1 MYLLLIVTKS
11 KHTKIIL
18 NKKIMPYTRVLPEVA
33 ISEFTPRRRRFF
45 LKHLARFLLLFES
58 VKAKGSF
65 LNNKRVIITAAPHQ
79 SSKDEYLMILM
90 ILALDIDVCYLSA
103 KWTMRR
109 IPNPF
114 TKPKDVDNQGIPWPL
129 GWLQEIVFRKFGA
142 IPVDRKGNSGQY
154 ESVVQELREKDNFLL
169 IITPEGRFDAT
180 RFRSSFLY
188 LAKELN
194 AEVMPVQIDYEHDAL
209 QFLDSLSL
217 DGSEEEVIERL
228 RHCFHGIKGKKS
240 RFKA

>member
-1 MYLLLIVTKS
+1 
-11 KHTKIIL
+11 
-18 NKKIMPYTRVLPEVA
+18 MPYTRVLPEVT
-33 ISEFTPRRRRFF
+33 ISELTPRKSRFF
-45 LKHLARFLLLFES
+45 LKYLARFLLMFES
-58 VKAKGSF
+58 VKAKGFF
-65 LNNKRVIITAAPHQ
+65 LDNKRVIITAAPHQ

-109 IPNPF
+109 IPIPLM
-114 TKPKDVDNQGIPWPL
+114 KPKDIDKQGIRWPL
-129 GWLQEIVFRKFGA
+129 GWLQEIIFRKFGA
-142 IPVDRKGNSGQY
+142 IPVDRKSNSGQY
-154 ESVVQELREKDNFLL
+154 DSVVRELLKRDNFLL

-194 AEVMPVQIDYEHDAL
+194 AEVMPVQIDYEHSTL
-209 QFLDSLSL
+209 KFLDSLSL
-217 DGSEEEVIERL
+217 DGTEEEVIQRL
-228 RHCFHGIKGKKS
+228 RNCFDGVKGRKS

>member
-1 MYLLLIVTKS
+1 
-11 KHTKIIL
+11 
-18 NKKIMPYTRVLPEVA
+18 MPYTRVLPEVT
-33 ISEFTPRRRRFF
+33 ISELTPRKRRFF
-45 LKHLARFLLLFES
+45 LKHLARFLLLFER

-65 LNNKRVIITAAPHQ
+65 LDNKRVIVTAVPHQ
-79 SSKDEYLMILM
+79 SGKDEYLMILM

-114 TKPKDVDNQGIPWPL
+114 VKPKDIDNQGIPWPL

-154 ESVVQELREKDNFLL
+154 DSVVQELRERDNFLL
-169 IITPEGRFDAT
+169 IITPEARFDAT

-188 LAKELN
+188 LAKELE
-194 AEVMPVQIDYEHDAL
+194 AEVMPVQIDYEHDTL
-209 QFLDSLSL
+209 QFLKSLNL
-217 DGSEEEVIERL
+217 HGSEDEIIQRL
-228 RHCFHGIKGKKS
+228 RYCFDGVKGRKR